1 MIMKEGINMTSFKN
15 VLISNITKRQKNTR
29 EEYEEVIA
37 NWILHGWLTDDEA
50 IEVFAVLD
58 EYYPVETPVV

>member
-29 EEYEEVIA
+29 EEYEAIIA
-37 NWILHGWLTDDEA
+37 NSILRVWLTDDEA

-58 EYYPVETPVV
+58 EYYPVE

>member
-15 VLISNITKRQKNTR
+15 TIINSIKRKQKTR
-29 EEYEEVIA
+29 EEYEIVIA
-37 NWILHGWLTDDEA
+37 SWILHNWLTEDEA

-58 EYYPVETPVV
+58 EYYPVETIV

>member
-29 EEYEEVIA
+29 EEYEAVIA

-50 IEVFAVLD
+50 IEVFVVLD
-58 EYYPVETPVV
+58 EYYPVETIV

>member
-29 EEYEEVIA
+29 EEYEAVIA
-37 NWILHGWLTDDEA
+37 NWMLHNWLTDDEA

-58 EYYPVETPVV
+58 EYYPVETIV

>member
-29 EEYEEVIA
+29 EEYEAVIA
-37 NWILHGWLTDDEA
+37 NWILRGWLTDDEA
-50 IEVFAVLD
+50 IDVFVVLD
-58 EYYPVETPVV
+58 EYYPVETIV

>member
-29 EEYEEVIA
+29 EEYEAIIA
-37 NWILHGWLTDDEA
+37 NWILHNWLTDDEA
-50 IEVFAVLD
+50 IEVFVVLD
-58 EYYPVETPVV
+58 EYYPVETIV

>member
-15 VLISNITKRQKNTR
+15 VLISNITKKQKNTR
-29 EEYEEVIA
+29 EEYEAVIA
-37 NWILHGWLTDDEA
+37 NWMLHNWLTEDEA

-58 EYYPVETPVV
+58 EYYPVETIV

>member
-37 NWILHGWLTDDEA
+37 NWVLHGWLTDDEA

-58 EYYPVETPVV
+58 EYYPVETIV

>member
-29 EEYEEVIA
+29 EEYEIVIA
-37 NWILHGWLTDDEA
+37 SWILHGWLTDDEA

-58 EYYPVETPVV
+58 EYYPVETIV

>member
-29 EEYEEVIA
+29 EEYEAVIA
-37 NWILHGWLTDDEA
+37 NWILHNWLTEDEA

-58 EYYPVETPVV
+58 EYYSVETIV

>member
-37 NWILHGWLTDDEA
+37 NWVLHGWLTDDEA
-50 IEVFAVLD
+50 IEVFVVLD
-58 EYYPVETPVV
+58 EYYPVETIV

>member
-15 VLISNITKRQKNTR
+15 VLISNIIKRQKNTR
-29 EEYEEVIA
+29 EEYETVIA
-37 NWILHGWLTDDEA
+37 TWILHNWLTEDEA

-58 EYYPVETPVV
+58 EYYPVETIV